1 MTNKVEF
8 RAITKNDVNELYE
21 FLNTLSTEAKM
32 FFHPHQFDKKTL
44 EQICSSTKDHY
55 FVLMIKKKI
64 IGYSM
69 LRLFGYNIPSF
80 GICIRNGYENKG
92 YGQLMTEKMIQKA
105 LQLGYKEVILTIHK
119 ENVRALNLYIK
130 TGFDITSRNPKTGE
144 IKMKKSL

>member
-1 MTNKVEF
+1 MTDDIEF

-21 FLNTLSTEAKM
+21 LLNTLSEEAKM

-44 EQICSSTKDHY
+44 EQICNSTKDYY
-55 FVLMIKKKI
+55 FVLTKKKKI

-80 GICIRNGYENKG
+80 GICIRNGHEKQG
-92 YGQLMTEKMIQKA
+92 YGRLMTEKTIQKA

-119 ENVRALNLYIK
+119 ENVRAIHLYAK
-130 TGFDITSRNPKTGE
+130 TGFDITIHNPKTGE